1 MSQPYARGPGDGHTG
16 ASQAGNAG
24 QHRSGHGAGR
34 GALCGDA
41 EIRECY
47 TMQLLSESAV
57 LGLFGRLAGILL
69 AYWGVRLLSSLLPAN
84 FPLVNAIRLDYFV
97 LGFAF
102 LLSIVASFAFAMVP
116 AFFVASSNLIDS
128 LRASGARSGES
139 GGGHGVRSVLAA
151 GEIAIAMV
159 LLLAAGLLLR
169 SFSKLT
175 AVSPGFDAQH
185 ILTAEVSWPR
195 FQYANPQQ
203 WMAFCDALLTQ
214 VQSQPGLKNTAIA
227 IPVPL
232 ADGRVNLA
240 FDIVG
245 APPATSGTS
254 RTADYVSIS
263 ENYFH
268 VMGVPLLAGRYFD
281 ERDSLSSARVTIVS
295 QALARLYFP
304 RDNPLGKQLCS
315 DFRRTQEY
323 RGRLWAWSVMCAT
336 WRWAKNPSR

>member
-1 MSQPYARGPGDGHTG
+1 M
-16 ASQAGNAG
+16 
-24 QHRSGHGAGR
+24 
-34 GALCGDA
+34 
-41 EIRECY
+41 
-47 TMQLLSESAV
+47 
-57 LGLFGRLAGILL
+57 
-69 AYWGVRLLSSLLPAN
+69 
-84 FPLVNAIRLDYFV
+84 

-203 WMAFCDALLTQ
+203 WMAFCDALLAQ